1 MVDNWSACNEE
12 FTISDLRLA
21 IKYRLTKFIRD
32 ELDDRTEDYCSITYE
47 DWCELLS
54 TIDVKYERKR
64 SVVHINKMASTRSAY
79 KYDSDYSASIPRRR
93 KAKTGVLRSNK
104 IPRRSHDRHHG
115 VHCYCVLCKKS
126 VMPERKYP
134 THSSK
139 DCTGVR
145 TKRPIKDGMGGTI
158 LNRINALQQYK
169 KSENKWKTELKALK
183 KQHKM
188 IYIIAKKSG
197 SRREIQ

>member
-1 MVDNWSACNEE
+1 M
-12 FTISDLRLA
+12 
-21 IKYRLTKFIRD
+21 
-32 ELDDRTEDYCSITYE
+32 
-47 DWCELLS
+47 
-54 TIDVKYERKR
+54 
-64 SVVHINKMASTRSAY
+64 HINKMASTRSAY

-197 SRREIQ
+197 SRREIKKIEKIRAKASKRISVFPVIIRTPICCMPAIAVEINIYSLLNVRR